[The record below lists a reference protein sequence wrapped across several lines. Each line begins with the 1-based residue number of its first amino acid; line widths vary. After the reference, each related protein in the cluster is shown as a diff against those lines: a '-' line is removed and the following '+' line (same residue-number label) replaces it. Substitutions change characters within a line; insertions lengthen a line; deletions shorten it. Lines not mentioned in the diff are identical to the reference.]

1 MEESHEEVWLLG
13 TEYGADTP
21 AESFLKA
28 LLSVRSLETKQS
40 LEKMNSLLHKN
51 EDRTIDPK
59 SFLEDG
65 DQPTYCAQDLQFY
78 YSYLYL

>member
-1 MEESHEEVWLLG
+1 
-13 TEYGADTP
+13 
-21 AESFLKA
+21 
-28 LLSVRSLETKQS
+28 
-40 LEKMNSLLHKN
+40 MNNLLHKN

-65 DQPTYCAQDLQFY
+65 DQPTYCAQDLKFY